1 MLYRVNKSRANF
13 MKIVL
18 LLTGKTKEQYI
29 NDGIRDY
36 ERRVKKYI
44 SFEIFTLPG
53 LKNSGNLTNA
63 EVKLREGEKIISWLN
78 SDDYVILLDEKGT
91 EFTTSEMAKWFEK
104 MLLLPKKRLVFIIG
118 GSWGFSDEVYQRANF
133 LLSLSKLTFSHQIA
147 RIIFMEQIYRV
158 LAILKGE
165 PYHHE

>member
-1 MLYRVNKSRANF
+1 
-13 MKIVL
+13 
-18 LLTGKTKEQYI
+18 
-29 NDGIRDY
+29 
-36 ERRVKKYI
+36 
-44 SFEIFTLPG
+44 
-53 LKNSGNLTNA
+53 
-63 EVKLREGEKIISWLN
+63 
-78 SDDYVILLDEKGT
+78 
-91 EFTTSEMAKWFEK
+91 
-104 MLLLPKKRLVFIIG
+104 LLPKKRLVFIIG